1 MNKPITIIREEVKQ
15 GIADI
20 INNSG
25 LPAFIIEPIIQEF
38 LIEIKNV
45 AKLQYEHDLEQ
56 YNLQLKASEDTK
68 GKNEII

>member
-38 LIEIKNV
+38 LVEVKNV
-45 AKLQYEHDLEQ
+45 AKLQYERDLEQ
-56 YNLQLKASEDTK
+56 YNLQLKASEDMK
-68 GKNEII
+68 GESEII

>member
-38 LIEIKNV
+38 LVEVRNV
-45 AKLQYEHDLEQ
+45 AKLQYERDLEQ
-56 YNLQLKASEDTK
+56 YNLQLKTSEKTDSLNK
-68 GKNEII
+68 DN